1 MKLSVIMPVFNEG
14 STIEKIIQ
22 KVKKVNIDKQIIIVD
37 DGSTDRTR
45 EILEKWKDE
54 DIKVIYHK
62 RNQGKGS
69 AIRTAIPYVEG
80 EVTVIQDGDLEY
92 DPEDYHRL
100 ISPILDGKTK
110 IVYGSRFL
118 RVNKPIY
125 LRFLLGNI
133 FLTWLINI
141 LYHSKITDS
150 YTCYKTFASD
160 VLRNLTLRAKRFE
173 FEAEVTVKLLKKG
186 YNVQE
191 VPISYSPRTLR
202 EGKKISWK
210 DALLGILTIVKH
222 KYSRR
227 D

>member
-1 MKLSVIMPVFNEG
+1 MKLSVIMPVFNEE
-14 STIEKIIQ
+14 STIEKIVHR
-22 KVKKVNIDKQIIIVD
+22 VKKVNIDKQIIIVD
-37 DGSTDRTR
+37 DGSTDKTR

-54 DIKVIYHK
+54 DIRVIYHK

-92 DPEDYHRL
+92 DPEDYHTL
-100 ISPILDGKTK
+100 IRPILDGKAK
-110 IVYGSRFL
+110 VIYGSRFL
-118 RVNKPIY
+118 KFNKPIY
-125 LRFLLGNI
+125 LRFLLGNK
-133 FLTWLINI
+133 FLTWLINL

-150 YTCYKTFASD
+150 YTCYKAFETD
-160 VLRNLTLRAKRFE
+160 VLKSLTLRAKRFE

-186 YNVQE
+186 YNLQE

-210 DALLGILTIVKH
+210 DALLGILTIVRYRFRK
-222 KYSRR
+222 
-227 D
+227 

>member
-1 MKLSVIMPVFNEG
+1 MKLSVIMPVFNEE
-14 STIEKIIQ
+14 STIEKIVHR
-22 KVKKVNIDKQIIIVD
+22 VKKVNIDKQIIIVD

-45 EILEKWKDE
+45 EILKKWKDE
-54 DIKVIYHK
+54 NIRVIYHK

-92 DPEDYHRL
+92 DPQDYHTL
-100 ISPILDGKTK
+100 IRPILDGKAK
-110 IVYGSRFL
+110 VIYGSRFL
-118 RVNKPIY
+118 KFNKPIY
-125 LRFLLGNI
+125 LRFLLGNK
-133 FLTWLINI
+133 FLTWLINL

-150 YTCYKTFASD
+150 YTCYKAFETD
-160 VLRNLTLRAKRFE
+160 VLKSLTLRAKKFE

-186 YNVQE
+186 YNLQE

>member
-1 MKLSVIMPVFNEG
+1 MKLSVIMPVFNEE
-14 STIEKIIQ
+14 STIEKIVQ
-22 KVKKVNIDKQIIIVD
+22 RVKKVNIDKQIIIVD

-45 EILEKWKDE
+45 EILKKWKDE
-54 DIKVIYHK
+54 NIRVIYHR

-69 AIRTAIPYVEG
+69 AIRTAIPYIEG
-80 EVTVIQDGDLEY
+80 KVTVIQDGDLEY
-92 DPEDYHRL
+92 DPEDYHTL
-100 ISPILDGKTK
+100 IRPILDGKAK

-118 RVNKPIY
+118 KFNKPIY

-186 YNVQE
+186 YNLQE

-210 DALLGILTIVKH
+210 DALLGILTIFRYRFGK
-222 KYSRR
+222 
-227 D
+227 

>member
-1 MKLSVIMPVFNEG
+1 MKLSVIMPVFNEE
-14 STIEKIIQ
+14 STIEKIVQ
-22 KVKKVNIDKQIIIVD
+22 RVKKVNIDKQIIIVD

-45 EILEKWKDE
+45 EILKKWKDE
-54 DIKVIYHK
+54 NIRVIYHK
-62 RNQGKGS
+62 TNQGKGS
-69 AIRTAIPYVEG
+69 AIRTAIPYIEG
-80 EVTVIQDGDLEY
+80 KVTVIQDGDLEY
-92 DPEDYHRL
+92 DPEDYHTL
-100 ISPILDGKTK
+100 IRPILDGKAK

-118 RVNKPIY
+118 KFNKPIY

-210 DALLGILTIVKH
+210 DALLGILTIFRYRFGK
-222 KYSRR
+222 
-227 D
+227 

>member
-1 MKLSVIMPVFNEG
+1 MKLSVIIPVFNEE

-92 DPEDYHRL
+92 DPEDYHTL
-100 ISPILDGKTK
+100 IRPILDGKTK

-150 YTCYKTFASD
+150 YTCYKTFATD

-210 DALLGILTIVKH
+210 DALLGILTIVRYRFRK
-222 KYSRR
+222 
-227 D
+227 

>member
-1 MKLSVIMPVFNEG
+1 MKLSVIMPVFNEE
-14 STIEKIIQ
+14 STIEKIVQ
-22 KVKKVNIDKQIIIVD
+22 RVKKVNIDKQIIIVD

-45 EILEKWKDE
+45 EILKKWKDE
-54 DIKVIYHK
+54 NIRVIYHR

-69 AIRTAIPYVEG
+69 AIRTAIPYIEG
-80 EVTVIQDGDLEY
+80 KVTVIQDGDLEY
-92 DPEDYHRL
+92 DPEDYHTL
-100 ISPILDGKTK
+100 IRPILDGKAK

-118 RVNKPIY
+118 KFNKPIY

-210 DALLGILTIVKH
+210 DALLGILTIFRYRFGK
-222 KYSRR
+222 
-227 D
+227 

>member
-1 MKLSVIMPVFNEG
+1 MKLSVIMPVFNEE
-14 STIEKIIQ
+14 STIEKIVHR
-22 KVKKVNIDKQIIIVD
+22 VKKVNIDKQIIIVD

-45 EILEKWKDE
+45 ELLEKWKDE

-100 ISPILDGKTK
+100 IRPILDGKTK
-110 IVYGSRFL
+110 IVYGSRFS
-118 RVNKPIY
+118 RFNKPIY

>member
-1 MKLSVIMPVFNEG
+1 MKLSVIIPVFNEE

-100 ISPILDGKTK
+100 IRPILDGKTK
-110 IVYGSRFL
+110 IVYGSRFS
-118 RVNKPIY
+118 RFNKPIY
-125 LRFLLGNI
+125 
-133 FLTWLINI
+133 
-141 LYHSKITDS
+141 
-150 YTCYKTFASD
+150 
-160 VLRNLTLRAKRFE
+160 
-173 FEAEVTVKLLKKG
+173 
-186 YNVQE
+186 
-191 VPISYSPRTLR
+191 
-202 EGKKISWK
+202 
-210 DALLGILTIVKH
+210 
-222 KYSRR
+222 
-227 D
+227 

>member
-1 MKLSVIMPVFNEG
+1 MPVFNEE
-14 STIEKIIQ
+14 STIEKIVHR
-22 KVKKVNIDKQIIIVD
+22 VKKVNIDKQIIIVD

-54 DIKVIYHK
+54 DIRVIYHK

-92 DPEDYHRL
+92 DPEDYHTL
-100 ISPILDGKTK
+100 IRPILDGKTK

-150 YTCYKTFASD
+150 YTCYKTFATD

-210 DALLGILTIVKH
+210 DALLGILTIVRYRFRK
-222 KYSRR
+222 
-227 D
+227 

>member
-1 MKLSVIMPVFNEG
+1 MKLSVIMPVFNEE
-14 STIEKIIQ
+14 STIEKIIDR
-22 KVKKVNIDKQIIIVD
+22 VKKVNIDKQIIIVD

-45 EILEKWKDE
+45 EILEKRKDE
-54 DIKVIYHK
+54 DIRVIYHK
-62 RNQGKGS
+62 RNQGKGR

-80 EVTVIQDGDLEY
+80 KVTVIQDGDLEY
-92 DPEDYHRL
+92 DPQDYHTL
-100 ISPILDGKTK
+100 IRPILDGKAK
-110 IVYGSRFL
+110 VIYGSRFL
-118 RVNKPIY
+118 KFNKPIY
-125 LRFLLGNI
+125 LRFLLGNK
-133 FLTWLINI
+133 FLTWLINL

-150 YTCYKTFASD
+150 YTCYKAFETD
-160 VLRNLTLRAKRFE
+160 VLKSLTLRAKRFE

-186 YNVQE
+186 YNLQE